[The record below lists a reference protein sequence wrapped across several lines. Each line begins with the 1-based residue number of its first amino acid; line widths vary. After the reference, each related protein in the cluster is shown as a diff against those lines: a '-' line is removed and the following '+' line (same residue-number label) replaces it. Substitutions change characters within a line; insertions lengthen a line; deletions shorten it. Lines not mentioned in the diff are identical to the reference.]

1 MCGDIENEIPL
12 EQRILEHFRDLAA
25 RYMNSAG
32 GPGGD
37 ASHGYMDDLFG
48 TLLRRCVD
56 DLDEESG
63 GSAERLRDQAIVL
76 ARLSG
81 LLAGQLPPEMDNLH
95 ATMDAMLVGY
105 GEAGGADA
113 ATHGHDH
120 HH

>member
-12 EQRILEHFRDLAA
+12 EQKIIEHFREVAEQYL
-25 RYMNSAG
+25 NSAG
-32 GPGGD
+32 GPARE
-37 ASHGYMDDLFG
+37 ASHGYMDTLFG
-48 TLLRRCVD
+48 AVLRRCVD
-56 DLDEESG
+56 DLDDG

-81 LLAGQLPPEMDNLH
+81 LLAGQLPPELDNLH

-113 ATHGHDH
+113 PPHGHDH
-120 HH
+120 RH